1 MTKFERIGVD
11 HQLSSLGIADAQ
23 RKMSNSCDLCCRRNL
38 TLDCDHCA
46 IRECHRNLLGA
57 FADRARR
64 ELKEGERRW
73 RLSVC

>member
-11 HQLSSLGIADAQ
+11 NQLDSLGIADAQ
-23 RKMSNSCDLCCRRNL
+23 RRMKHSCELCCARNL

-46 IRECHRNLLGA
+46 IRECHRNLMA
-57 FADRARR
+57 SFVDRAKR